1 MLLVTHLF
9 PDGERRKQKPF
20 EPLNNTHEEKKSGLE
35 TAREEERLCQRL
47 FFPNKKKVSV
57 FCNGVWPNSKL
68 SFARTNER
76 RHKEQERHL
85 FLRDDFYHRYHRIL
99 EQRRQRREKERERAI
114 CQHRRF
120 RSGLGKNEKGGKD
133 NSSSSSSSSWTTS
146 LVARSAQS

>member
-1 MLLVTHLF
+1 VGNTSLSRWREKKT
-9 PDGERRKQKPF
+9 KPF
-20 EPLNNTHEEKKSGLE
+20 ETLNNTRRKKKRLE

-57 FCNGVWPNSKL
+57 FCNVWPNTKL

-99 EQRRQRREKERERAI
+99 EQRRQRREKERESNLSTPT
-114 CQHRRF
+114 F
-120 RSGLGKNEKGGKD
+120 
-133 NSSSSSSSSWTTS
+133 
-146 LVARSAQS
+146 